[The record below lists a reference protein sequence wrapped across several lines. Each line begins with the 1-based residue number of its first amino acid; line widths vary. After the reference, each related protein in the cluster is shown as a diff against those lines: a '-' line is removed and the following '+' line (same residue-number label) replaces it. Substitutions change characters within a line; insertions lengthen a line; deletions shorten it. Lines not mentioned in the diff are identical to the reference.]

1 MSDFFQGEE
10 MSEET
15 LAVHYGSMVERALAA
30 MTVDNAYATAIALKA
45 RSIEA
50 RRTRRD
56 HAYASA
62 P

>member
-15 LAVHYGSMVERALAA
+15 LLAHYGSVVEQALAA
-30 MTVDNAYATAIALKA
+30 MAVDNSYATAIALKA

-56 HAYASA
+56 HR
-62 P
+62 